1 MRRLALLFSLA
12 SVWALTATAS
22 ANAKVLFGDMN
33 QANYA
38 DSNAAGTAQAFQFVA
53 NTAGSASDIDVYV
66 NSGSTASTLSVGLYS
81 DANGKP
87 GSLVASGSL
96 KSPKAKAWNDV
107 KLGSSQTIVQGD
119 GYWIA
124 LLGTGGKLNYL
135 DTTSGT
141 ASSYVDS
148 STGLSSLPQTFSAGA
163 EYKVSP
169 VSAYVNGTAGTPA
182 MLVGDKSVAPSSDS
196 NGAGFAQAFSYQAA
210 TSGTTTDIDL
220 YVNSGTTA
228 TKLLLGVYSN
238 NGGQPGSLLTSGSIS
253 SPRAGT
259 WNDVTVGAVTLTQGT
274 SYWIALLGTGGQI
287 DYPDTWGG
295 SGQSYTDS
303 ASGMTSLPATYSA
316 GTEYSA
322 SPASAYVNG
331 MTSGSPQ
338 QPAAPTNSAVPAVTG
353 QTVQG
358 QTLTTSN
365 GTWTGSPT
373 SYAYQW
379 QDCNSSGASCSN
391 ISGATSST
399 YVLKSSD
406 VGDTI
411 RSVVT
416 ATNSGGSVSA
426 SSAAT
431 TAVTA
436 PSSGGGNGGGGGS
449 GSGSQIYVSQSG
461 AGASSGA
468 DCGDAKPV
476 SFFNSSSDWGSGA
489 GQIGPGVTVDLCGTI
504 STPLS
509 VQGSGTSSSPITVY
523 WTSGSTM
530 SSADWSG
537 GPAINTNG
545 NDYLTFNGGNNG
557 TSIQA
562 TAEGTG
568 LADQGV
574 ASQGIY
580 ALSCAGCTFENLTI
594 ANLYVHTSTSDTSV
608 DQTED
613 NGIVFS
619 GSNIT
624 VADNT
629 IHDVGWAVFSRW
641 GNGDANN
648 RIYGNNVYNI
658 DHGIILTANGTVGP
672 MFVYDNHVHD
682 MGNWDAETSSGGL
695 PYHHDG
701 IHCFGPE
708 NGATYNGLYIYDNRF
723 DGTVGQLA
731 PTAQI
736 FLEGNYGS
744 TGDTPCAAV
753 GSQVDVFN
761 NIFGSSD
768 YPTSNGYLETS
779 QPGGGVYN
787 NTVIGVNNTQN
798 IGSCVGYRQNASGT
812 TVAFQNN
819 LLSTCDFLISG
830 TPTTF
835 TAGSPDYNVYANGGE
850 NSFTC
855 NDNYYTFS
863 QFASWQSCMGA
874 DTHSKASSSADLNS
888 NGSPQSGSPATGA
901 GNNLTSMCTGNLT
914 PLCTTYTGPP
924 AGGAAGSTTTGTTR
938 PTSGAWNAGAY

>member
-38 DSNAAGTAQAFQFVA
+38 DSNPAGTAQAFQFVA

-148 STGLSSLPQTFSAGA
+148 SAGLSSLPQTFSAGA

-338 QPAAPTNSAVPAVTG
+338 QPAAPTNSAAPAVTG

-399 YVLKSSD
+399 YVLQVERRWRHD
-406 VGDTI
+406 PLGRHRDQRRRVGL
-411 RSVVT
+411 
-416 ATNSGGSVSA
+416 
-426 SSAAT
+426 
-431 TAVTA
+431 
-436 PSSGGGNGGGGGS
+436 
-449 GSGSQIYVSQSG
+449 
-461 AGASSGA
+461 
-468 DCGDAKPV
+468 
-476 SFFNSSSDWGSGA
+476 
-489 GQIGPGVTVDLCGTI
+489 GQFR
-504 STPLS
+504 
-509 VQGSGTSSSPITVY
+509 
-523 WTSGSTM
+523 
-530 SSADWSG
+530 
-537 GPAINTNG
+537 G
-545 NDYLTFNGGNNG
+545 NDGGHR
-557 TSIQA
+557 
-562 TAEGTG
+562 
-568 LADQGV
+568 
-574 ASQGIY
+574 
-580 ALSCAGCTFENLTI
+580 ALLGRG
-594 ANLYVHTSTSDTSV
+594 
-608 DQTED
+608 QWRRR
-613 NGIVFS
+613 
-619 GSNIT
+619 
-624 VADNT
+624 
-629 IHDVGWAVFSRW
+629 GW
-641 GNGDANN
+641 
-648 RIYGNNVYNI
+648 
-658 DHGIILTANGTVGP
+658 
-672 MFVYDNHVHD
+672 
-682 MGNWDAETSSGGL
+682 
-695 PYHHDG
+695 
-701 IHCFGPE
+701 
-708 NGATYNGLYIYDNRF
+708 
-723 DGTVGQLA
+723 
-731 PTAQI
+731 
-736 FLEGNYGS
+736 
-744 TGDTPCAAV
+744 
-753 GSQVDVFN
+753 
-761 NIFGSSD
+761 
-768 YPTSNGYLETS
+768 
-779 QPGGGVYN
+779 
-787 NTVIGVNNTQN
+787 
-798 IGSCVGYRQNASGT
+798 YR
-812 TVAFQNN
+812 
-819 LLSTCDFLISG
+819 
-830 TPTTF
+830 
-835 TAGSPDYNVYANGGE
+835 
-850 NSFTC
+850 
-855 NDNYYTFS
+855 
-863 QFASWQSCMGA
+863 
-874 DTHSKASSSADLNS
+874 
-888 NGSPQSGSPATGA
+888 
-901 GNNLTSMCTGNLT
+901 
-914 PLCTTYTGPP
+914 
-924 AGGAAGSTTTGTTR
+924 
-938 PTSGAWNAGAY
+938 

>member
-38 DSNAAGTAQAFQFVA
+38 DSNPAGTAQAFQFVA

-148 STGLSSLPQTFSAGA
+148 SAGLSSLPQTFSAGA

-537 GPAINTNG
+537 GPAIDTNG

-562 TAEGTG
+562 TAEGSG

-574 ASQGIY
+574 ASQGIF

-608 DQTED
+608 DQT
-613 NGIVFS
+613 
-619 GSNIT
+619 
-624 VADNT
+624 
-629 IHDVGWAVFSRW
+629 
-641 GNGDANN
+641 
-648 RIYGNNVYNI
+648 
-658 DHGIILTANGTVGP
+658 
-672 MFVYDNHVHD
+672 
-682 MGNWDAETSSGGL
+682 
-695 PYHHDG
+695 DG
-701 IHCFGPE
+701 
-708 NGATYNGLYIYDNRF
+708 
-723 DGTVGQLA
+723 
-731 PTAQI
+731 
-736 FLEGNYGS
+736 
-744 TGDTPCAAV
+744 
-753 GSQVDVFN
+753 
-761 NIFGSSD
+761 
-768 YPTSNGYLETS
+768 
-779 QPGGGVYN
+779 
-787 NTVIGVNNTQN
+787 
-798 IGSCVGYRQNASGT
+798 
-812 TVAFQNN
+812 
-819 LLSTCDFLISG
+819 
-830 TPTTF
+830 
-835 TAGSPDYNVYANGGE
+835 
-850 NSFTC
+850 
-855 NDNYYTFS
+855 
-863 QFASWQSCMGA
+863 
-874 DTHSKASSSADLNS
+874 
-888 NGSPQSGSPATGA
+888 
-901 GNNLTSMCTGNLT
+901 
-914 PLCTTYTGPP
+914 
-924 AGGAAGSTTTGTTR
+924 
-938 PTSGAWNAGAY
+938 